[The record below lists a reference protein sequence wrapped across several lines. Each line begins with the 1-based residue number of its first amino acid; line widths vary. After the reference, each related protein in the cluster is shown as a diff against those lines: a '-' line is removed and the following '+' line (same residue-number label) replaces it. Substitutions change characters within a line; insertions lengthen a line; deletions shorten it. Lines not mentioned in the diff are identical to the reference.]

1 MSDWVANNCNPKVI
15 SIYNPRVTSIC
26 NFLSCK
32 YYYFFMVYIVMMNN
46 YYRTDRVPNADI
58 RINAV

>member
-1 MSDWVANNCNPKVI
+1 MSDWVA
-15 SIYNPRVTSIC
+15 SIC
-26 NFLSCK
+26 NTLGYK

-46 YYRTDRVPNADI
+46 YYRADRVPIADA